1 MKFDGEAITELLKA
15 WRKLGQNHA
24 MFMASASEEHG
35 DSAYVFD
42 RVSGETLQFVSPE
55 GMRN

>member
-1 MKFDGEAITELLKA
+1 MKFTGEEIMSLLA
-15 WRKLGQNHA
+15 TWRKLGQNHA